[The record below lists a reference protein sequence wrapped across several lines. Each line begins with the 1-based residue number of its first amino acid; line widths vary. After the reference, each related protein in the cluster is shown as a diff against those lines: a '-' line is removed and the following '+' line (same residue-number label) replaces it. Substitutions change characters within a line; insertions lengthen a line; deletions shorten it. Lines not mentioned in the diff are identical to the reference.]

1 MRYLFLVEVDTDN
14 KDHAMQVMAERLG
27 YDEQY
32 EDDAGV
38 QFDYQFGDWR
48 YIVEPPPTPTFPGPL
63 YRLCDDPL
71 CPDPYA
77 YRAPFEATDHYHFI
91 GDLLGD
97 DD

>member
-48 YIVEPPPTPTFPGPL
+48 YIVEPL
-63 YRLCDDPL
+63 YRLCDDPQ
-71 CPDPYA
+71 CPNAYA
-77 YRAPFEATDHYHFI
+77 YRAPFE
-91 GDLLGD
+91 D
-97 DD
+97 D